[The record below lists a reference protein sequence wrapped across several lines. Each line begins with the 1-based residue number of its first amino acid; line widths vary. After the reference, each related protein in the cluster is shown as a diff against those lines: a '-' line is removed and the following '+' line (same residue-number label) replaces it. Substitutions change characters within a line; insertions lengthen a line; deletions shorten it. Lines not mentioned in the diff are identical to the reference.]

1 MAVLVKKI
9 SHNFVFFFF
18 KLVMLIITLLEIHHS
33 DFKLMLHYVDKIQ
46 YRDYIDVHSVP
57 TALKRASLISF

>member
-1 MAVLVKKI
+1 
-9 SHNFVFFFF
+9 
-18 KLVMLIITLLEIHHS
+18 MLIITLLEIHHS